1 VPLPNVPLP
10 GCATRKPHEIRF
22 ECSGDGKSQGVSIG
36 AEVPVVFDQPS
47 LWRIEA
53 ANALGLT
60 DDDMIAVMSP
70 GPAFPAV
77 LHSLVAALA
86 PRPNVII
93 DLGAGT
99 GGLSEWMRVSTGATV
114 HAVEPENGA
123 RQTAQLAFPH
133 LRVID
138 ALADSTSLPGGSADA
153 VVISGLTSLM
163 SDIGPTIAEADRL
176 LTSAGRIAVADLFS
190 GTTESWCSAPN
201 VFRSIEDLTR
211 TLHRH
216 GFTTAVTG
224 CGDPLPDS
232 SWAAAAQAVDD
243 WIETHCADRL
253 GYDEWK
259 ADRRHLRDHIGSG
272 KLIGGCVVAERTS
285 LDHDCELCE

>member
-1 VPLPNVPLP
+1 
-10 GCATRKPHEIRF
+10 
-22 ECSGDGKSQGVSIG
+22 VSLG
-36 AEVPVVFDQPS
+36 AEVPLVFDQPS

-53 ANALGLT
+53 ANALCLA

-77 LHSLVAALA
+77 LRSLAAALV

-99 GGLSEWMRVSTGATV
+99 GGLSEWMRISTGATV
-114 HAVEPENGA
+114 YAVEPEDGA
-123 RQTAQLAFPH
+123 RQAARLAFPH

-138 ALADSTSLPGGSADA
+138 GLAGSTFLPGGSADA
-153 VVISGLTSLM
+153 VVISGVTSLM
-163 SDIGPTIAEADRL
+163 SDIGPAITEADRL
-176 LTSAGRIAVADLFS
+176 LTTAGRIAVADLFS
-190 GTTESWCSAPN
+190 ATTESWCSAPN
-201 VFRSIEDLTR
+201 VFRSIENLTQ
-211 TLHRH
+211 TLHRY
-216 GFTTAVTG
+216 GFTAASTG

-243 WIETHCADRL
+243 WIDTHCADRL
-253 GYDEWK
+253 GYVEWK
-259 ADRRHLRDHIGSG
+259 ADRRHLRHHIESG

-285 LDHDCELCE
+285 LGL